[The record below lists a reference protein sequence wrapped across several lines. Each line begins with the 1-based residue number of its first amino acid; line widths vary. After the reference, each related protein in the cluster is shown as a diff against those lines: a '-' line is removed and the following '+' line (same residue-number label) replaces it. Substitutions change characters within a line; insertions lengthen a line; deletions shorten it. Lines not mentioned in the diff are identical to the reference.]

1 MLIVTAVLQVYVPQE
16 ITVNSTFNNMMMFK
30 GKVGVG
36 AGVGVGLSS
45 EIRAA

>member
-16 ITVNSTFNNMMMFK
+16 ITVNSTFNNMMFK